1 MSDHPL
7 SGVTVVDL
15 TRLLPGAVCTLA
27 LAELGADVIKV
38 EDPRGGDP
46 LRGLPPIVDGAS
58 VYHRLFNRGK
68 QSVALDL
75 RAPGAAAAVDA
86 LAASADVF
94 VESFRPRAARRL
106 QVDAATLRGR
116 HPRLIHCSLTG
127 YGQSGP
133 YADLPGHDLNFV
145 ALAGLLALGG
155 APPDEAPDLPR
166 LLVGDIAGGAMPAI
180 AGVLAALVARARTG
194 EGASIDISMHEGAL
208 SWLAVPA
215 AKRLVAG
222 GAESPA
228 DLPITGRE
236 ACYNVYRTA
245 DDRFLAV
252 GALEP
257 KFWAAFCDRID
268 RPDLAPRQHA
278 TGRAQARLLE
288 EVRRIIRRRSRDEWL
303 ARFEGIEACVTP
315 VNLPE
320 EALDDR
326 HLAARGALERSA
338 GETRIRTPIRVA
350 IGRHR
355 PDGRAPRALGAAPAV
370 GVDTERVLAWAG
382 LDAAEVAR
390 LRATGALG

>member
-1 MSDHPL
+1 MPDYPL
-7 SGVTVVDL
+7 RGVTVVDL

-46 LRGLPPIVDGAS
+46 IRALPPVVDGAS
-58 VYHRLFNRGK
+58 VYHRIFNRGK

-86 LAASADVF
+86 LAARADVL
-94 VESFRPRAARRL
+94 VESFRPRTARRL

-155 APPDEAPDLPR
+155 APPEEEPDLPR
-166 LLVGDIAGGAMPAI
+166 LLVGDIAGGAMSAL

-222 GAESPA
+222 GTESPA

-257 KFWAAFCDRID
+257 KFWAAFCARIG
-268 RPDLAPRQHA
+268 RPDLIPRQHA
-278 TGRAQARLLE
+278 AGRAQARLLE
-288 EVRRIIRRRSRDEWL
+288 EVRQVIRRRTRDEWV
-303 ARFEGIEACVTP
+303 ARFEGVEACVTP

-320 EALDDR
+320 EALVDR
-326 HLAARGALERSA
+326 HLAARGAIERTD
-338 GETRIRTPIRVA
+338 GETRLLTPIRVA
-350 IGRHR
+350 TGGHR
-355 PDGRAPRALGAAPAV
+355 PDGPTRRTLAVAPAV
-370 GVDTERVLAWAG
+370 GVDTGRVLAWAG
-382 LDAAEVAR
+382 LDAAAVAR
-390 LRATGALG
+390 LRAAGALG